1 MAFTGIDLT
10 RGNLVKNLVKLSL
23 PIMFSN
29 FLQMFYNLTDAFW
42 LGKLGEHARHAV
54 SVAGLAFPLIFF
66 LSSFGF
72 GFVIAGTSLIA
83 QYKGANKMEKMKE
96 VVGQFVLIIGIFSI
110 FFIAVGLLFIN
121 DILHLLQTPDEIFA
135 LAKHFITIILMGMI
149 FMFIFLSYQSFSHGL
164 GDTIS
169 PMKIQIISVSLNLV
183 LDPLMIFGIGF
194 FPRMETVGAAWATLI
209 SRAVAA
215 IIAIIFLFRKTPYI
229 IPKLP
234 ELKPAKEMLMRILR
248 ISIPASLA
256 QSMTSF
262 GFIILQGFVN
272 SFGTI
277 VMSAYAINNRII
289 SFFMMPAMGISNGLA
304 SIIGQNIGA
313 QKLKRAEKSVTVAF
327 LLVCAIMFTGSL
339 LVYLFGGSITQFF
352 INDPEVVEVGRR
364 MFKVTP
370 IASFIFGILFVFIG
384 AFNGAGHTKPVMLLN
399 IGRLWF
405 IRIPLVY
412 ILSGTILNIAFLKGS
427 FLYPILYR
435 LSLPLSVYPYESLW
449 WSMVVSNTICS
460 IIAYMIYKRGSWKI
474 PQIAT

>member
-1 MAFTGIDLT
+1 
-10 RGNLVKNLVKLSL
+10 
-23 PIMFSN
+23 
-29 FLQMFYNLTDAFW
+29 
-42 LGKLGEHARHAV
+42 
-54 SVAGLAFPLIFF
+54 
-66 LSSFGF
+66 
-72 GFVIAGTSLIA
+72 
-83 QYKGANKMEKMKE
+83 
-96 VVGQFVLIIGIFSI
+96 
-110 FFIAVGLLFIN
+110 
-121 DILHLLQTPDEIFA
+121 
-135 LAKHFITIILMGMI
+135 
-149 FMFIFLSYQSFSHGL
+149 
-164 GDTIS
+164 
-169 PMKIQIISVSLNLV
+169 MKIQIISVSLNLV

-194 FPRMETVGAAWATLI
+194 FPRMETIGAAWATLI
-209 SRAVAA
+209 ARGVAA
-215 IIAIIFLFRKTPYI
+215 VIAVIFLFRKTPYI

-234 ELKPAKEMLMRILR
+234 EIKPAKEMLMRILR

-313 QKLKRAEKSVTVAF
+313 RKIRRAEKSVTVAF
-327 LLVCAIMFTGSL
+327 LLVCGIMFTGSL

-352 INDPEVVEVGRR
+352 INDPQVVEVGRR

-412 ILSGTILNIAFLKGS
+412 ILSGTILNIAFLKSS

-435 LSLPLSVYPYESLW
+435 ISLPLSTYPYESLW
-449 WSMVVSNTICS
+449 WSMVVSNSICS
-460 IIAYMIYKRGSWKI
+460 VIAYLIYKRGSWKE
-474 PQIAT
+474 PRIAT

>member
-1 MAFTGIDLT
+1 MTFTGIDLT
-10 RGNLVKNLVKLSL
+10 RGNLIKNLVKLSL

-135 LAKHFITIILMGMI
+135 LAKQFITIILMGMI

-209 SRAVAA
+209 SRGVAA

-272 SFGTI
+272 SFGTV

-313 QKLKRAEKSVTVAF
+313 QKIKRAEKSVTVAF

-427 FLYPILYR
+427 FLYPLLYR
-435 LSLPLSVYPYESLW
+435 LSLPLSAYPYESLW

-460 IIAYMIYKRGSWKI
+460 IIAYMIYKRGSWKV

>member
-1 MAFTGIDLT
+1 M
-10 RGNLVKNLVKLSL
+10 KLSL
-23 PIMFSN
+23 PIMLSN
-29 FLQMFYNLTDAFW
+29 FFQTFYNLTDAFW
-42 LGKLGEHARHAV
+42 LGKLGETAREAV

-96 VVGQFVLIIGIFSI
+96 VVGQFVLIIAIFSLI
-110 FFIAVGLLFIN
+110 FISVGLIFIN
-121 DILHLLQTPDEIFA
+121 DILHLLQTPDEIFD
-135 LAKHFITIILMGMI
+135 LAKRFISIIIIGMV

-169 PMKIQIISVSLNLV
+169 PMKIQIISVSLNVV

-194 FPRMETVGAAWATLI
+194 FPRMGTIGAAWATLI
-209 SRAVAA
+209 ARVVAA
-215 IIAIIFLFRKTPYI
+215 VIAVIFLFRKTPYI

-234 ELKPAKEMLMRILR
+234 EIKPAKEMLMRILK

-289 SFFMMPAMGISNGLA
+289 SFFMMPAMGVSNGLA
-304 SIIGQNIGA
+304 SIVGQNIGA
-313 QKLKRAEKSVTVAF
+313 QKIKRAEKSVNVAL
-327 LLVCAIMFTGSL
+327 LLVLAIMFTGSL
-339 LVYLFGGSITQFF
+339 LVYLYGGSITQFF
-352 INDPEVVEVGRR
+352 INDPKVIEVGKR

-412 ILSGTILNIAFLKGS
+412 ILSGTVLNIAFLKGS
-427 FLYPILYR
+427 FLYPILQR
-435 LSLPLSVYPYESLW
+435 ISLPLSTYPYESLW

-460 IIAYMIYKRGSWKI
+460 IIAYLIYKRGGWKEPRI
-474 PQIAT
+474 GT

>member
-1 MAFTGIDLT
+1 MTVTGIDLT
-10 RGNLVKNLVKLSL
+10 RGNLLKNLMKLSL
-23 PIMFSN
+23 PIMLSN
-29 FLQMFYNLTDAFW
+29 FFQTFYNLTDAFW
-42 LGKLGEHARHAV
+42 LGKLGETAREAV

-96 VVGQFVLIIGIFSI
+96 VVGQFVLIIAIFSLI
-110 FFIAVGLLFIN
+110 FISVGLIFIN
-121 DILHLLQTPDEIFA
+121 DILHLLQTPDEIFD
-135 LAKHFITIILMGMI
+135 LAKRFISIIIIGMV

-169 PMKIQIISVSLNLV
+169 PMKIQIISVSLNVV

-194 FPRMETVGAAWATLI
+194 FPRMGTIGAAWATLI
-209 SRAVAA
+209 ARVVAA
-215 IIAIIFLFRKTPYI
+215 VIAIIFLFRKTPYI

-234 ELKPAKEMLMRILR
+234 DIKPAKEMLMRILK

-272 SFGTI
+272 SFGTV

-289 SFFMMPAMGISNGLA
+289 SFFMMPAMGVSNGLA
-304 SIIGQNIGA
+304 SIVGQNIGA
-313 QKLKRAEKSVTVAF
+313 QKIKRAEKSVNVAL
-327 LLVCAIMFTGSL
+327 LLVLAIMFTGSL
-339 LVYLFGGSITQFF
+339 LVYLYGGSITQFF
-352 INDPEVVEVGRR
+352 INDPKVIEVGRR

-412 ILSGTILNIAFLKGS
+412 ILSGTVLNITFLKGS
-427 FLYPILYR
+427 FLYPILQR
-435 LSLPLSVYPYESLW
+435 ISLPLSTYPYESLW

-460 IIAYMIYKRGSWKI
+460 IIAYLIYKRGGWKEPRI
-474 PQIAT
+474 GM

>member
-1 MAFTGIDLT
+1 MTFTGIDLT
-10 RGNLVKNLVKLSL
+10 RGNLIKNLVKLSL

-110 FFIAVGLLFIN
+110 FFIVVGLLFIN
-121 DILHLLQTPDEIFA
+121 DILHLLQTPEEIFV
-135 LAKHFITIILMGMI
+135 LAKQFITIIMMGMI

-209 SRAVAA
+209 SRGVAA

-412 ILSGTILNIAFLKGS
+412 ILSGTVLNIAFLKGS

-435 LSLPLSVYPYESLW
+435 LSLPLSAYPYESLW

-460 IIAYMIYKRGSWKI
+460 IIAYMIYKRGSWKV